1 MQRILIAGALPSG
14 QAVFIADASHEVLEA
29 GYPGAS
35 ILPIG
40 RDKVEGLDSFAVV
53 NTEAA
58 VWVETV
64 VCVALEDL
72 RLLALTHFM
81 DRVNSYCEER
91 QRERKK

>member
-1 MQRILIAGALPSG
+1 MIAGALPPG
-14 QAVFIADASHEVLEA
+14 QAVFITDASHEVLQA
-29 GYPGAS
+29 GDPGAG

-40 RDKVEGLDSFAVV
+40 RDEVQGLDAFAEV

-58 VWVETV
+58 VWVEAV

-81 DRVNSYCEER
+81 YRVNSD
-91 QRERKK
+91 